1 MIAGVVILRG
11 SVFVS
16 LESSPLTSAS
26 AIIRS
31 CLHFSSNRAKKRE
44 SVGALAAFEMRRAL
58 TKLLS
63 MLSCSTSLKSGMPA
77 ASDAST

>member
-1 MIAGVVILRG
+1 MASFSVKSIRSMIAGVVILRG

-16 LESSPLTSAS
+16 LESTPLTSAS

-63 MLSCSTSLKSGMPA
+63 C
-77 ASDAST
+77 